1 MKTNILLTLGVATL
15 SVAFSACSAS
25 VSTGTNTGNANAA
38 KPANTATV
46 TNTNST
52 ASNTNAAAPAGG
64 EVVKIEEGGLQMTLP
79 KGFVMKKDGGDV
91 IVHTADEG
99 VAVRFSVPADGDYE
113 KAVDA
118 AAKQLDE
125 FIKDV
130 KVEQKA
136 KSDTVNGLEVTSS
149 FGTGKDENG
158 KQVGW
163 EMTII
168 KTDKKPVFAIMYAE
182 EASAEKHSADLDTFF
197 KSIKKM

>member
-15 SVAFSACSAS
+15 SVAFSGCSAS
-25 VSTGTNTGNANAA
+25 VSTGNNTTNTNAA
-38 KPANTATV
+38 RPVNTTA
-46 TNTNST
+46 NTNST
-52 ASNTNAAAPAGG
+52 TTNTNTAAPVGG

-79 KGFVMKKDGGDV
+79 KGFVSKKDGDG
-91 IVHTADEG
+91 ILVHTADEG

-113 KAVDA
+113 KAVDG

-125 FIKDV
+125 FIKDI
-130 KVEQKA
+130 KVEQEA

-163 EMTII
+163 ELTIV
-168 KTDKKPVFAIMYAE
+168 KTDKKPVLAIMYAE
-182 EASAEKHSADLDTFF
+182 KASVEKHSADLDAFF